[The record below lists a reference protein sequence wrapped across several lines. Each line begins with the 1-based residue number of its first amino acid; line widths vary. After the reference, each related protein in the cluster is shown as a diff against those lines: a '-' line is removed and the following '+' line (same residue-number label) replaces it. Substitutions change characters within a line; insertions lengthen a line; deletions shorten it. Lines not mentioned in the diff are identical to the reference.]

1 MPRVKTGFKRRR
13 RHKKILKQARGYY
26 GGRHRFFRTAKEAL
40 DRAYAYA
47 YDHRKLKKRQF
58 RRLWQTRISAALK
71 GQGSSYSRFIH
82 QLKGKGIGLNR
93 KMLSE
98 LAATEP
104 KDFAKL
110 VEQVAHDPPSP
121 RLQ

>member
-13 RHKKILKQARGYY
+13 RHKKILKQARGFY

-47 YDHRKLKKRQF
+47 YVHRKLKKREF
-58 RRLWQTRISAALK
+58 RQLWQIRISAALK
-71 GQGSSYSRFIH
+71 ELGLSYSRFIH

-104 KDFAKL
+104 KDFTKL
-110 VEQVAHDPPSP
+110 VEQL
-121 RLQ
+121 RT